1 MKINKTIKKINILLK
16 DLYKKTQSK
25 ENLQFYSTEIYNLIR
40 HFNKKKKFIQ
50 KFDNRC
56 KIITF
61 NNLC

>member
-25 ENLQFYSTEIYNLIR
+25 ENLQFYSTEIYNLIK

-50 KFDNRC
+50 KFDNR
-56 KIITF
+56 
-61 NNLC
+61 